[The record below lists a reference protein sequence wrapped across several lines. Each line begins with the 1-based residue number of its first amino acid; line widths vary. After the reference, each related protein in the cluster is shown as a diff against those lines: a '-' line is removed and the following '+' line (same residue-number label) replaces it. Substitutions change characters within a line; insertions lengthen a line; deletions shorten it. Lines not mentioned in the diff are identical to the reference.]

1 MARFSR
7 LKVLN
12 TMIDTG
18 LVPVFYH
25 PKLEVAREAAQ
36 SASGRSQAV
45 SRQLAELQT
54 QYAAV
59 AGLRDQYL
67 VLQRQLALAP
77 RASAQ
82 VFLDGAHVIPG

>member
-25 PKLEVAREAAQ
+25 PKLEVAREVAEPPAEGEGAA
-36 SASGRSQAV
+36 
-45 SRQLAELQT
+45 
-54 QYAAV
+54 
-59 AGLRDQYL
+59 
-67 VLQRQLALAP
+67 AP
-77 RASAQ
+77 R
-82 VFLDGAHVIPG
+82 PGLVRRPN